1 MGLTRLKKWRVSNL
15 MCSITF
21 YFYFTASNFT
31 LNLISL
37 LTNYKLQTFLSWQG
51 SLTMGG
57 FHFEKILNT
66 ILRKCLEMNFIKKN
80 SFFLT
85 EPDQERNF
93 CPGLKIKFVIFELTN
108 GKWVG
113 FSDSVMKPYNR
124 LPLMDCHFALPA
136 SKRELKPSGS
146 TSYSFLCTGR
156 HYNIDIESLL
166 LGGPVLYGLHHPL
179 VPWDGEWHRGSDQGK
194 FSSPDRRASVSII
207 HYIHQSLVDF

>member
-1 MGLTRLKKWRVSNL
+1 MFYYFLFLLYGLKLYSQSYL
-15 MCSITF
+15 
-21 YFYFTASNFT
+21 ASH
-31 LNLISL
+31 
-37 LTNYKLQTFLSWQG
+37 KLQIANLPIMARKPHNGRFSFWKDFEYNLEEVFRNEFHKKEQFFSYWTRPGEKLLSW
-51 SLTMGG
+51 T
-57 FHFEKILNT
+57 
-66 ILRKCLEMNFIKKN
+66 KN
-80 SFFLT
+80 I
-85 EPDQERNF
+85 
-93 CPGLKIKFVIFELTN
+93 IKFVIFELTN